1 MTIKQLRYFTAIAEE
16 RQITAAA
23 QKLHIA
29 QPPLSYQLAALE
41 SELGVRLVTR
51 GPRGVELTDAGE
63 LFYRRAKQILDMT
76 ASAAREAESC
86 ERGMR
91 GVLSLGTVS
100 SSGGTVPFPGM
111 LAFTKNYPEVRF
123 EVHEGNTYAIIEM
136 LEKGIVD
143 LGVVRTPFA
152 GDRFHCRSSSPE
164 PMMAVAVPGHSLGG
178 EDGVTLGELSRAPL
192 ILYRRFEALVREAFA
207 AEGLPVQVC
216 CLNDDARTT
225 YTWAMKGFGVGILPR
240 SELSVLNPQGLLCR
254 EVLSRRLVT
263 RIAVIWEKGRYL
275 SPLARRFVDLFS
287 TGPGAPGVGPA
298 AGRGLGR
305 IS

>member
-1 MTIKQLRYFTAIAEE
+1 MTLKQLRYFTAVAEE

-29 QPPLSYQLAALE
+29 QPPLSYQLSSLE
-41 SELGVRLVTR
+41 EELGVLLVKR

-86 ERGMR
+86 GRGMR

-111 LAFTKNYPEVRF
+111 LAFTRDYPEVRF
-123 EVHEGNTYAIIEM
+123 EIHEGNTYAIIEM
-136 LEKGIVD
+136 LEKGIVE
-143 LGVVRTPFA
+143 LGIVRTPFA
-152 GDRFHCRSSSPE
+152 AERFHCRYSSAE
-164 PMMAVAVPGHSLGG
+164 PMVAVTVPGG
-178 EDGVTLGELSRAPL
+178 ELGSEEGVTPEELSQHPL
-192 ILYRRFEALVREAFA
+192 ILYRRFEALIHETFA
-207 AEGLPVQVC
+207 TRGLQANVC

-225 YTWAMKGFGVGILPR
+225 YTWALKGFGVGILPR

-254 EVLSRRLVT
+254 EILCSSLVT
-263 RIAVIWEKGRYL
+263 RVAIIWEKGRYL

-287 TGPGAPGVGPA
+287 SGPGAAENGPVT
-298 AGRGLGR
+298 LKKT
-305 IS
+305 